1 MEMSQLRAFRV
12 VAETLNFTR
21 AAERLHLTQAA
32 ISHQIKALETE
43 LGEPLFIR
51 LKPGVQLS
59 PAGAI
64 ALEYAERI
72 LDAAEALRE
81 QVSGAE
87 RALVG
92 RVRAAAATQAFVHLF
107 AQPFESFM
115 RANPHIELS
124 FRTTVSTEQ
133 TLADVL
139 GGAVDVGFG
148 SLPNYSPALRAT
160 ELFEDE
166 LVLVVGGEHRLAP
179 ERGDGAGG
187 RAGAAIVALVEAKE
201 IERERLI
208 MFERGTSIRR
218 ITEDFFKRAGIRPAL
233 ALESNDT
240 YFMKRMIER
249 GLGISLLPAWAVRE
263 EVEAGKLAQL
273 EIEGHRLRRSIS
285 MISLGRFQP
294 APTRAFLA
302 FMLSHRAQLQE
313 IALNVKLV
321 AATAAADAPARV

>member
-51 LKPGVQLS
+51 LKRGVQLS
-59 PAGAI
+59 PAGQV

-72 LDAAEALRE
+72 LDDAEALRE

-92 RVRAAAATQAFVHLF
+92 RVRAAAATQAFGHLF
-107 AQPFESFM
+107 AALFESFM
-115 RANPHIELS
+115 RANPQIELS

-139 GGAVDVGFG
+139 GGATDVGFG
-148 SLPNYSPALRAT
+148 SLPDYSPALQAT

-166 LVLVVGGEHRLAP
+166 LVLVAGTQHRLA
-179 ERGDGAGG
+179 RRVGAGG
-187 RAGAAIVALVEAKE
+187 EESVTAKE
-201 IERERLI
+201 IEGERLI

-218 ITEDFFKRAGIRPAL
+218 TTEEFFKRAEIRPTL

-240 YFMKRMIER
+240 YFMKRMIEH
-249 GLGISLLPAWAVRE
+249 GLGISLLPSWAVRD
-263 EVEAGKLAQL
+263 EVEAGRLVQL
-273 EIEGHRLRRSIS
+273 EIEGHGLRRSIS

-302 FMLSHRAQLQE
+302 FMLRHRAQLQE
-313 IALNVKLV
+313 MALPVELV
-321 AATAAADAPARV
+321 AAADAPAPV

>member
-21 AAERLHLTQAA
+21 AAGRLHLTQAA

-51 LKPGVQLS
+51 LKRGVKLS
-59 PAGAI
+59 QAGEA

-72 LDAAEALRE
+72 LDDAEALRE

-107 AQPFESFM
+107 ASPFESFM
-115 RANPHIELS
+115 RDNPNIELS
-124 FRTTVSTEQ
+124 FRTTASTEQ

-139 GGAVDVGFG
+139 AGATDVGFA
-148 SLPNYSPALRAT
+148 SLPIYSPALQVT
-160 ELFEDE
+160 KLFEDE
-166 LVLVVGGEHRLAP
+166 LVVVVGHAHRFT
-179 ERGDGAGG
+179 GDGHD
-187 RAGAAIVALVEAKE
+187 GAVTVKE

-218 ITEDFFKRAGIRPAL
+218 ATEDFFKRAGIRPAL

-240 YFMKRMIER
+240 YFMKRMVEQ
-249 GLGISLLPAWAVRE
+249 GLGISILPSWAVRD

-273 EIEGHRLRRSIS
+273 EIAGHRLRRTVA
-285 MISLGRFQP
+285 MISLGRFLP

-302 FMLSHRAQLQE
+302 FMLCHKAQLQE
-313 IALNVKLV
+313 MASTGTPV
-321 AATAAADAPARV
+321 AANAAT

>member
-51 LKPGVQLS
+51 LKRGVQLS
-59 PAGAI
+59 AAGKT

-72 LDAAEALRE
+72 LDDAETLRE

-87 RALVG
+87 RPLAG
-92 RVRAAAATQAFVHLF
+92 RVRASAATQAFVHLF
-107 AQPFESFM
+107 AALFESFM
-115 RANPHIELS
+115 RANPGIELS
-124 FRTTVSTEQ
+124 FRTTASTEQ
-133 TLADVL
+133 TLSDVL
-139 GGAVDVGFG
+139 SGTTDVGFAA
-148 SLPNYSPALRAT
+148 LPGYSPALQVT

-166 LVLVVGGEHRLAP
+166 LVLVVGSDHPLALN
-179 ERGDGAGG
+179 G
-187 RAGAAIVALVEAKE
+187 GAATVEE
-201 IERERLI
+201 IGRERMI
-208 MFERGTSIRR
+208 MFVRGTSIRR
-218 ITEDFFKRAGIRPAL
+218 TTEDFFKRAGIRPAL

-240 YFMKRMIER
+240 YFMKLMIEH
-249 GLGISLLPAWAVRE
+249 GLGISLLPSWAVRDE
-263 EVEAGKLAQL
+263 IETGKLARL
-273 EIEGHRLRRSIS
+273 EIAGHRLRRSVA

-302 FMLSHRAQLQE
+302 FMLRHRAKLQE
-313 IALNVKLV
+313 TALAGELV
-321 AATAAADAPARV
+321 AAGEESPQV

>member
-51 LKPGVQLS
+51 LKRGVKLS
-59 PAGAI
+59 QAGEA

-81 QVSGAE
+81 HVSGAE

-92 RVRAAAATQAFVHLF
+92 RVRASAATQAFVHLF
-107 AQPFESFM
+107 ASLFESFM
-115 RANPHIELS
+115 RANPNIELS

-139 GGAVDVGFG
+139 SGATDVGFA
-148 SLPNYSPALRAT
+148 SLPVYSPALQVT
-160 ELFEDE
+160 ELFGDE
-166 LVLVVGGEHRLAP
+166 LVLVVGGQHRLAHDA
-179 ERGDGAGG
+179 DG
-187 RAGAAIVALVEAKE
+187 GATTVTE

-218 ITEDFFKRAGIRPAL
+218 TTEDFFKRAGIRPAL

-240 YFMKRMIER
+240 YFMKRMVEQ
-249 GLGISLLPAWAVRE
+249 GLGISILPSWTVRD

-273 EIEGHRLRRSIS
+273 EIEGHRLRRTVA

-302 FMLSHRAQLQE
+302 FMLHHKAQLQE
-313 IALNVKLV
+313 MASAGEPV
-321 AATAAADAPARV
+321 AAA

>member
-51 LKPGVQLS
+51 LKRGVQLS
-59 PAGAI
+59 PAGII

-72 LDAAEALRE
+72 LDDAEALRE

-107 AQPFESFM
+107 AALFESFM
-115 RANPHIELS
+115 RANPLIELS
-124 FRTTVSTEQ
+124 FRTTASTEQ

-139 GGAVDVGFG
+139 NGTADVGFG
-148 SLPNYSPALRAT
+148 SLPDYSPALQAT

-166 LVLVVGGEHRLAP
+166 LVLVVSNQHRLA
-179 ERGDGAGG
+179 RNDGS
-187 RAGAAIVALVEAKE
+187 GAVVVVAATE

-218 ITEDFFKRAGIRPAL
+218 TTEDFFKRAGIRPAL

-240 YFMKRMIER
+240 YFMKRMIEH
-249 GLGISLLPAWAVRE
+249 GLGISLLPSWAVRE

-302 FMLSHRAQLQE
+302 FMLSHSTQLQE
-313 IALNVKLV
+313 MALNAGLV
-321 AATAAADAPARV
+321 ATAASADAQI

>member
-21 AAERLHLTQAA
+21 AAERLNLTQAA

-51 LKPGVQLS
+51 LKRGVQLS
-59 PAGAI
+59 PAGI
-64 ALEYAERI
+64 VALEYAERI
-72 LDAAEALRE
+72 LDDAETLRE

-107 AQPFESFM
+107 AAPFETFM

-133 TLADVL
+133 TLSDVL
-139 GGAVDVGFG
+139 NGTTDVGFA
-148 SLPNYSPALRAT
+148 SLPDYSPALQVT

-166 LVLVVGGEHRLAP
+166 LVLVVGSRHRLAP
-179 ERGDGAGG
+179 GRGDGAS
-187 RAGAAIVALVEAKE
+187 AVVTAQE

-218 ITEDFFKRAGIRPAL
+218 ATEDFFKRVGIRPAL

-240 YFMKRMIER
+240 YFMKRMIEH
-249 GLGISLLPAWAVRE
+249 GLGISLLPSWAVRE

-302 FMLSHRAQLQE
+302 FMLKHRAQLQE
-313 IALNVKLV
+313 MALNVSLV
-321 AATAAADAPARV
+321 AATADAPA

>member
-51 LKPGVQLS
+51 LKRGVQLS
-59 PAGAI
+59 PAGVV

-72 LDAAEALRE
+72 LDDAETLRE

-107 AQPFESFM
+107 AAPFESFM

-133 TLADVL
+133 TLSDVL
-139 GGAVDVGFG
+139 NGNADVGFG
-148 SLPNYSPALRAT
+148 SLPDYSPALQAT

-166 LVLVVGGEHRLAP
+166 LVLVVGNRHRLAP
-179 ERGDGAGG
+179 KRVGGDGDGDGA
-187 RAGAAIVALVEAKE
+187 AAIVEAQE

-218 ITEDFFKRAGIRPAL
+218 TTEDFFKSAGIRPAL

-240 YFMKRMIER
+240 YFMKRMIEH
-249 GLGISLLPAWAVRE
+249 GLGISLLPSWAVRE

-273 EIEGHRLRRSIS
+273 EIAGHSLRRSIS
-285 MISLGRFQP
+285 MISLERFQP

-302 FMLSHRAQLQE
+302 FMLNQRAQLQE
-313 IALNVKLV
+313 MALNVELV
-321 AATAAADAPARV
+321 AAGAAADALA

>member
-51 LKPGVQLS
+51 LKRGVQLS
-59 PAGAI
+59 PAGVV

-72 LDAAEALRE
+72 LDDAETLRE

-107 AQPFESFM
+107 AAPFESFM

-133 TLADVL
+133 TLSDVL
-139 GGAVDVGFG
+139 NGNADVGFG
-148 SLPNYSPALRAT
+148 SLPDYSPALQAT

-166 LVLVVGGEHRLAP
+166 LVLVVGNRHRLALKGVG
-179 ERGDGAGG
+179 GDGAA
-187 RAGAAIVALVEAKE
+187 AGVVEAQE

-218 ITEDFFKRAGIRPAL
+218 TTEDFFKRAGISPAL

-240 YFMKRMIER
+240 YFMKRMIEH
-249 GLGISLLPAWAVRE
+249 GLGISLLPSWAVRE

-273 EIEGHRLRRSIS
+273 EIAGHSLRRSIS

-302 FMLSHRAQLQE
+302 FMLNQRAQLQE
-313 IALNVKLV
+313 MALNVEL
-321 AATAAADAPARV
+321 AAAGAAADALA